1 MSYTSVSHCGTDHSQ
16 WLKSIDFYKDD
27 LITME
32 DRLLE
37 IVKKNN
43 SKEAMAGIE
52 HFQNQFILQ
61 RNNMHD
67 LMHAIHEHDHRI
79 ASEAKEHAGKVETI
93 LASEHDNLKDQFE
106 SFEKIFNELRHEF
119 NLFLSKWS

>member
-67 LMHAIHEHDHRI
+67 LIHAIHEHDHRVAI
-79 ASEAKEHAGKVETI
+79 EAKEHAGKVETI
-93 LASEHDNLKDQFE
+93 LASEHDNLKDQFD

-119 NLFLSKWS
+119 NLFLSKWA

>member
-1 MSYTSVSHCGTDHSQ
+1 MSYTSVLHCGTDHSQ
-16 WLKSIDFYKDD
+16 WLKSINFYKDD

-67 LMHAIHEHDHRI
+67 LIHAIHEHDHRVV
-79 ASEAKEHAGKVETI
+79 SEAKEHAGKVETI
-93 LASEHDNLKDQFE
+93 LASEHDDLKDHFE

-119 NLFLSKWS
+119 NLFLSRWY